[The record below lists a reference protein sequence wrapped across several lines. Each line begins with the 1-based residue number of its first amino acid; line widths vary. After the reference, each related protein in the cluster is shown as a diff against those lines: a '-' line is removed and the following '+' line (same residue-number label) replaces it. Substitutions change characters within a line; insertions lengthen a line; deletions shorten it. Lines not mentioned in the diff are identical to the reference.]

1 MTFVQNGRPNPDD
14 KQTILDAHIA
24 AAEEAFGREFTPT
37 EVSVIRAFYD
47 PVAEYLAQQQQDI
60 AQVLDS
66 AQIDHAEGQA
76 LDMLASLIGIT
87 RETARAASLR
97 LEFQHD
103 TPVTRDYTIPSGTRA
118 QTEGADAIRFET
130 GDTGAL
136 PFLDGFEEESFANYT
151 GDTGDFTFQ
160 ESTVY
165 EGDIALECGSTE
177 SQIIN
182 LTEDIANG
190 SRFHMRTYLEMNT
203 APAFLFGV
211 QDEDNFYRLVLDD
224 STGGCRLEVIE
235 DGSSIGSHEQP
246 MTIPTEEW
254 VHIQIDWM
262 FGGEYEINV
271 FNANGDNIVSFNPS
285 ELLANVTYENGGFGI
300 GSEDTNGTKY
310 FDNLTTSRVSIE
322 AQALS
327 TGADTNVGSESV
339 ESLSSSVSGVD
350 EVTNRRAATGGRDEE
365 LDDDFRARAK
375 NELSDALRATLPAL
389 VTRLSGMAETRSV
402 TVIDNDTNSDDVS
415 GRPGH
420 SFEAVVD
427 VDSDYYE
434 EVAEIILETKAVG
447 DTSVG
452 GFAGTEVTRDIE
464 LVNGQ
469 LKEISFSVPEI
480 VKIYVDVELTKT
492 DQYAGDEQVRDNIV
506 QYTGGTLSS
515 GGNVDGEVDA
525 GWDVIYNQVAEA
537 VMNVQGV
544 HDYSN
549 LEIGTS
555 TDPTGTSNVVI
566 ANTEMP
572 NADAT
577 DGSISVTSN
586 DLF

>member
-1 MTFVQNGRPNPDD
+1 MTFVENGRPNPDD
-14 KQTILDAHIA
+14 KQTILDAHIS

-47 PVAEYLAQQQQDI
+47 PVAEYLAQQQEDL

-76 LDMLASLIGIT
+76 LDMLASLIGIS
-87 RETARAASLR
+87 REEARAATVR

-103 TPVTRDYTIPSGTRA
+103 DPVTRDYTIPSGTRA
-118 QTEGADAIRFET
+118 QTGGADAIRFET
-130 GDTGAL
+130 DETSAL
-136 PFLDGFEEESFANYT
+136 PFLDGFEEESFANYA

-160 ESTVY
+160 ETTVY
-165 EGDIALECGSTE
+165 DGDIALEVGDTE

-182 LTEDIANG
+182 IAENIANG
-190 SRFHMRTYLEMNT
+190 SRFHMRTYLEQNT

-224 STGGCRLEVIE
+224 SSGGCRLEAIE

-254 VHIQIDWM
+254 VHVQIDWL

-271 FNANGDNIVSFNPS
+271 FNANGDNIISFTPS
-285 ELLANVTYENGGFGI
+285 EQLGSTFAEGGFGV

-350 EVTNRRAATGGRDEE
+350 EVTNRRAASGGRDEE

-427 VDSDYYE
+427 VDSDFYE
-434 EVAEIILETKAVG
+434 DVAEVILETKAVG

-452 GFAGTEVTRDIE
+452 GYAGAEVTRDIE

-469 LKEISFSVPEI
+469 MKEIAFSVPTQ

-555 TDPTGTSNVVI
+555 SDPTGNSNVAI

-586 DLF
+586 DLL